1 LAETHYNTPMI
12 PVFTIVGRPNVG
24 KSTLFNRLTKSRD
37 ALVADMPGV
46 TRDRQY
52 GDGVVGDRPYIVV
65 DTGGIVISSESTLEH
80 LTDQQVNQAIAEA
93 DRILF
98 VVDAKDGFTPADAE
112 IAKRLRAHHAKIVLL
127 VNKADREEASIA
139 NADFYGMGFGDPH
152 PISATQGRG
161 VEALM
166 HQLLSV
172 FPKAELPAKDDDRV
186 HVAIVGRPNV
196 GKSTLINRMLGE
208 ERVITLDSPG
218 TTRDSISIPFD
229 RNDKKYMLIDT
240 AGIRRRAKVSEL
252 IEKYSIIKSLQAIQL
267 AHVVVVLIDSNE
279 PITEQDLRLI
289 GKVIEQGRSIILA
302 FNKWDELTEEERL
315 QVKRMVDRKLDF
327 AQFARRYFISALH
340 GTGVG
345 NLFQAIDETHRAAS
359 QDIPTPVLTK
369 ALEQALK
376 EHQPPL
382 SKGRRIKLR
391 YAHLGGHHPL
401 EFVIHGKQ
409 TDDIPDSYKRFL
421 VNYFRD
427 NFKLIGVPLILKFK
441 SDSNPFR

>member
-1 LAETHYNTPMI
+1 MI

-37 ALVADMPGV
+37 ALVADFPGV

-52 GDGVVGDRPYIVV
+52 GDGAVGDRPYIIV
-65 DTGGIVISSESTLEH
+65 DTGGIVIFSDSKLEH
-80 LTDQQVNQAIAEA
+80 LTDQQVKQAITEA

-112 IAKRLRAHHAKIVLL
+112 IAERLRSHHSKVVLL
-127 VNKADREEASIA
+127 VNKADREEASIV
-139 NADFYGMGFGDPH
+139 NSDFYSMGFGDPN

-161 VEALM
+161 IEALM
-166 HQLLSV
+166 HKLLAP
-172 FPKAELPAKDDDRV
+172 FPKEELPAPDDDRV
-186 HVAIVGRPNV
+186 HVAIIGRPNV

-208 ERVITLDSPG
+208 DRVITLDSPG
-218 TTRDSISIPFD
+218 TTRDSIRIPFD
-229 RNDKKYMLIDT
+229 RHDEKYMLIDT
-240 AGIRRRAKVSEL
+240 AGIRRRAKVSEV

-267 AHVVVVLIDSNE
+267 AHVVVVVIDANE

-289 GKVIEQGRSIILA
+289 GKVIEQGKSIILA
-302 FNKWDELTEEERL
+302 FNKWDELTEEARN
-315 QVKRMVDRKLDF
+315 QVKKMVDRKLDF

-345 NLFQAIDETHRAAS
+345 NLFHAIDETHHAAS
-359 QDIPTPVLTK
+359 QEIPTHVLTE
-369 ALEQALK
+369 ALEQAQK

-391 YAHLGGHHPL
+391 YAHIGGYHPL
-401 EFVIHGKQ
+401 QFVIHGKQ
-409 TDDIPDSYKRFL
+409 TDDLPDSYKRFL
-421 VNYFRD
+421 INFFRD
-427 NFKLIGVPLILKFK
+427 NFNLVGVPLILKFK
-441 SDSNPFR
+441 SDSNPFRH